1 MSQIV
6 ISVGCL
12 GDLPRPRQKWVEV
25 SLKVSGN
32 TFFLPRRGT
41 LSLFVFVCLVLW
53 AARVIDEVHMEGRCH
68 FGNAIIVA
76 VVVAAAAGL
85 FWEQPLQR
93 VV

>member
-1 MSQIV
+1 M
-6 ISVGCL
+6 
-12 GDLPRPRQKWVEV
+12 
-25 SLKVSGN
+25 SLKASRN
-32 TFFLPRRGT
+32 TLFLYAEHPRRGT

-53 AARVIDEVHMEGRCH
+53 TARVIDEAHMEGRCH

-76 VVVAAAAGL
+76 VVADL